1 MFFQHICILLNFFY
15 QIADNSPL
23 DIWLF
28 SLNLQKNRLKM
39 NKLGK
44 LISIAVLMFVALM
57 SKAQTTQT
65 LFLSGNG
72 DGNNPKWDFFCS
84 AGQNSGRW
92 RKIEVPSCWE
102 LQGFG
107 DYTFGRYY
115 LKKGA
120 VPSDEYGI
128 YRTFFQVPA
137 QWNDRQVSIVFD
149 GVMTD
154 AEVKVNG
161 MLAGPIHQ
169 GAFYSFSYDITS
181 LLKYGKKNLLEVKV
195 WKQSANKSVNE
206 AERRADWWLFGGI
219 FRPVWLKAVPRQ
231 HIERV
236 EVDAQQDGLLRLR
249 LHTQHLSQGTNMQ
262 ISVGDSRQTVSLD
275 TAACQIVETRWKDIR
290 TWDPEHPHLYP
301 LRLKLLSSDGKVVHE
316 HQERIGFRTIEFR
329 EGDGIYLNGRK
340 LVVKGIN
347 RHCIWPE
354 TGRTLTRQQSLEDAR
369 LIKEMNMNA
378 VRSHYSP
385 DRHFL
390 DICDSLGIL
399 YLDEFCGWHGR
410 YDTPTGEKLL
420 REQMASD
427 QNHPC
432 IFVWANGNEGGW
444 NTELDNR
451 FAELDFQ
458 QRHVIHPWQD
468 WNGVD
473 AHHYPGYYTGTG
485 RLMNGYKVFMPT
497 EFLHAQYDRGAGAG
511 LEDYWQQWTAAPNF
525 AGGFIWSF
533 SDEAVLRTDSLKLK
547 KRIVLDSDGPNGPDG
562 VVGPHRE
569 KEGSFFTI
577 RDVWSPVQISPLRIT
592 SSFNGK
598 LLVSNHFLFSRL
610 NECKARFSIY
620 ADSMLVAE
628 GKVQL
633 PDIAPGERSTASF
646 SLPEH
651 FFEADVLKVEV
662 FGADGAC
669 LNTWSWP
676 IPSARQYYVRHQQ
689 PTSAETAVA
698 NGNTLSAK
706 GIAVEFEQGVVK
718 SVHKNGKL
726 IPFTGGIPVGVK
738 ATFRSS
744 YTRMEDGD
752 ALLVAKY
759 DGGLDSIVWRM
770 TPEGLLGM
778 HAVMVNRKGDFYD
791 RQIHFLGLTFD
802 YPESQVKG
810 IRWMGRGPYRVWK
823 NRQRGQ
829 QFGIWQKDYNNTVTG
844 EQYDHLVYPEFKGY
858 HANLYWATLQS
869 DTAPFMVYSETDGL
883 YLRLFT
889 PEEPVLRRDG
899 KNTMPAFPPGDISFL
914 FDIPAIQSFRSTSEQ
929 GPHSQPSSIRLN
941 AGDEGLHL
949 RLWFRF

>member
-1 MFFQHICILLNFFY
+1 MVKVKVRVIVIVRT
-15 QIADNSPL
+15 I
-23 DIWLF
+23 
-28 SLNLQKNRLKM
+28 
-39 NKLGK
+39 
-44 LISIAVLMFVALM
+44 VFVAAL
-57 SKAQTTQT
+57 SAAFSVGAQPTER
-65 LFLSGNG
+65 LYLSGDG

-84 AGQNSGRW
+84 AGQQSGRW
-92 RKIEVPSCWE
+92 SKIEVPSCWE

-107 DYTFGRYY
+107 SYTFGRYY

-120 VPSDEYGI
+120 QPSDEWGL
-128 YRTFFQVPA
+128 YRRDFRVPEG
-137 QWNDRQVSIVFD
+137 WRDRQVSIVFD

-161 MLAGPIHQ
+161 TLAGPIHQ
-169 GAFYSFSYDITS
+169 GAFYSFSYDITP
-181 LLKYGKKNLLEVKV
+181 LLKYGRKNRLEVKV

-236 EVDAQQDGLLRLR
+236 EVDAQQDGRLRLR
-249 LHTQHLSQGTNMQ
+249 LHAQHLSPGMNLQ
-262 ISVGDSRQTVSLD
+262 ISVGDSQQTVALD
-275 TAACQIVETRWKDIR
+275 TACCQTVETHWKDIR
-290 TWDPEHPHLYP
+290 PWDPEHPHLYP
-301 LRLKLLSSDGKVVHE
+301 LRLTLRSSDGKVIHE

-329 EGDGIYLNGRK
+329 EGDGFYLNNRK

-354 TGRTLTRQQSLEDAR
+354 TGRTLTRQQSLQDAL

-410 YDTPTGEKLL
+410 YDTPKGEKLL
-420 REQMASD
+420 REQMATD

-444 NTELDNR
+444 NTQLDSL
-451 FAELDFQ
+451 FAELDLQ
-458 QRHVIHPWQD
+458 RRHVIHPWQD

-473 AHHYPGYYTGTG
+473 AHHYPGYYTSTG
-485 RLMNGYKVFMPT
+485 RMMNGYKVFMPT

-533 SDEAVLRTDSLKLK
+533 SDEAVLRTDSLKLT
-547 KRIVLDSDGPNGPDG
+547 KRRVLDSDGPNGPDG

-569 KEGSFFTI
+569 REGSFYTI

-592 SSFNGK
+592 PSFDGK

-610 NECKARFSIY
+610 SECTARY
-620 ADSMLVAE
+620 QVYKDTVLLDE
-628 GKVQL
+628 GKVSL
-633 PDIAPGERSTASF
+633 PDIAPGERAAAHF
-646 SLPEH
+646 PLPAR
-651 FFEADVLKVEV
+651 FFEADILKVEV

-669 LNTWSWP
+669 LNTWTWP
-676 IPSARQYYVRHQQ
+676 IPTAHQYFVSHQQ
-689 PTSAETAVA
+689 SPSSGTAAVE
-698 NGNTLSAK
+698 GNMLSAK
-706 GIAVEFEQGVVK
+706 NVTVEFEQGAVK
-718 SVHKNGKL
+718 AVRKNGTL
-726 IPFTGGIPVGVK
+726 IPFTGGVPVGVK

-744 YTRMEDGD
+744 YTHMDGTD

-759 DGGLDSIVWRM
+759 EGGLDSIVWRM
-770 TPEGLLGM
+770 TPEGRLGM

-791 RQIHFLGLTFD
+791 RQIHFLGLSFN
-802 YPESQVKG
+802 YPESEVKG
-810 IRWMGRGPYRVWK
+810 IRWMGSGPYRVWK
-823 NRQRGQ
+823 NRLRGQ

-858 HANLYWATLQS
+858 HANLYWALLQS
-869 DTAPFMVYSETDGL
+869 DTAPFTVYSETDGL

-889 PEEPVLRRDG
+889 PEEPVQRRDG
-899 KNTMPAFPPGDISFL
+899 KNTMPAFPEGDISFL
-914 FDIPAIQSFRSTSEQ
+914 FDIPGIQSFRSISEQ
-929 GPHSQPSSIRLN
+929 GPRSQPSSIRLN

-949 RLWFRF
+949 RLWFQF